1 MWRVINVSLIHKIG
15 ISILEVKS
23 NRIELEVSVNVIPIR
38 DNNNNNNNNNRYH
51 KRLGACFKFPNGIS
65 TNCIMWCIG
74 IVAHC
79 SPV

>member
-1 MWRVINVSLIHKIG
+1 MKYFCTCKRCMNPWT
-15 ISILEVKS
+15 
-23 NRIELEVSVNVIPIR
+23 RIDII
-38 DNNNNNNNNNRYH
+38 NNNNHRYH

-65 TNCIMWCIG
+65 PNCIMWCIG